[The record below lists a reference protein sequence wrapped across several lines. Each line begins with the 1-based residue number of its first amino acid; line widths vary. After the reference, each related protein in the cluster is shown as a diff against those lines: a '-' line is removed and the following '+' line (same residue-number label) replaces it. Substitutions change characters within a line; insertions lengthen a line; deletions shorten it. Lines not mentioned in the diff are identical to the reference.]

1 MYSSPRL
8 GYDVCEMVPIEAVEA
23 MSNGKC
29 VISSDIGPA
38 RELITDREDGL
49 LFKTGDTDSLIEKLV
64 EIRDDPGF
72 MEKMAE
78 NGREMAMTDRN
89 WPKLIVGIIR
99 RVNSSANIERI

>member
-1 MYSSPRL
+1 M
-8 GYDVCEMVPIEAVEA
+8 G
-23 MSNGKC
+23 N

-89 WPKLIVGIIR
+89 WPKLLSELSEELIHLQILR
-99 RVNSSANIERI
+99 ESRAKSPERTK